1 MILTPHEKALQIFN
15 SVPLNCRYKKIDG
28 EDVFLEKTRE
38 ERKTQAYA
46 IAREIFLHNEY
57 HIKHKIGKFAI
68 VENVSNY
75 YKQVM
80 NEIAKL

>member
-1 MILTPHEKALQIFN
+1 MTPQEKAYEIFN
-15 SVPLNCRYKKIDG
+15 SVPQLCRCKKDVTG
-28 EDVFLEKTRE
+28 EILILEKTRE

-57 HIKHKIGKFAI
+57 HIVHKIGKFAI